1 MTFGES
7 IKTVF
12 SKYAVFRGRATRS
25 EFWWWYLFTA
35 IVGFALSLIMN
46 IATAGVAGSSD
57 INAILA
63 AQTPFVAISSLVSL
77 VFLLPTICV
86 TVRRLHDT
94 NRSGGWWWIQLI
106 PFVGIIIIIVFAA
119 SPSVDQGNRFN

>member
-12 SKYAVFRGRATRS
+12 SKYVVFQGRASRS

-35 IVGFALSLIMN
+35 IIGIAISIIMN
-46 IATAGVAGSSD
+46 IATAGVAAGGDVS
-57 INAILA
+57 ALLA
-63 AQTPFVAISSLVSL
+63 AQAPFVVISSLVSL
-77 VFLLPTICV
+77 AFFLPTVSV
-86 TVRRLHDT
+86 TVRRLHDI

-106 PFVGIIIIIVFAA
+106 PLVGTIIIIVFAA
-119 SPSVDQGNRFN
+119 TPGVDQGNRFN

>member
-1 MTFGES
+1 
-7 IKTVF
+7 
-12 SKYAVFRGRATRS
+12 
-25 EFWWWYLFTA
+25 LFTA
-35 IVGFALSLIMN
+35 IVGFALSIIMN

-63 AQTPFVAISSLVSL
+63 AQAPFVAISSLVSL
-77 VFLLPTICV
+77 VFLLPTIGV

>member
-12 SKYAVFRGRATRS
+12 SKYAVFQGRASRS

-35 IVGFALSLIMN
+35 IIGIAISTIMN
-46 IATAGVAGSSD
+46 IATAGAAASGDV
-57 INAILA
+57 NAVLA
-63 AQTPFVAISSLVSL
+63 AQAPFLVISSLVSL
-77 VFLLPTICV
+77 VFLLPTIGV

>member
-1 MTFGES
+1 
-7 IKTVF
+7 
-12 SKYAVFRGRATRS
+12 
-25 EFWWWYLFTA
+25 
-35 IVGFALSLIMN
+35 
-46 IATAGVAGSSD
+46 
-57 INAILA
+57 
-63 AQTPFVAISSLVSL
+63 VSL
-77 VFLLPTICV
+77 VFLLPTIGV